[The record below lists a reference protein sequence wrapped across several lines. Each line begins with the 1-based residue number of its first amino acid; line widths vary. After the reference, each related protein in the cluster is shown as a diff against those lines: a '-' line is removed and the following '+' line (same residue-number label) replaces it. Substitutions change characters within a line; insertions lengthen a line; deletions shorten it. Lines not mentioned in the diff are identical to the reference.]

1 MLINYLRCAHVLC
14 IECDLSN
21 QRISGEKNERKFVRN
36 VSCSKLE
43 KVGY

>member
-21 QRISGEKNERKFVRN
+21 QRISGKKMREN
-36 VSCSKLE
+36 SLE
-43 KVGY
+43 MFRALN